1 MAIATDI
8 RKTLADSTPFHAV
21 VGAGDL
27 AVEKIRGVP
36 EQVAGIAAKAPKLDV
51 AKLKATKIDVPKFEM
66 PKFDVSAVPTDP
78 KVIREKVAGT
88 ANDVQDFAKTQY
100 GKARVQ
106 VEAQYGKAGD
116 YAERLREIYAELAAR
131 GQKIVEERLGAQD
144 DAVAKPRP
152 AVAQPPAAAKPA
164 TKPATEPAAEPA
176 PKPAKPAARKAP
188 AKRPAKKTP
197 PPAE

>member
-88 ANDVQDFAKTQY
+88 ASDVQDFAKTQY

-144 DAVAKPRP
+144 DAAEPV
-152 AVAQPPAAAKPA
+152 VAQPPAAV
-164 TKPATEPAAEPA
+164 ESAAEPT

>member
-106 VEAQYGKAGD
+106 VETQYGKAGD

-144 DAVAKPRP
+144 GAGAAPLP
-152 AVAQPPAAAKPA
+152 AVAQPPAAAEPA
-164 TKPATEPAAEPA
+164 TGPAAAPA

-197 PPAE
+197 PSAE

>member
-88 ANDVQDFAKTQY
+88 ASDVQDFAKTQY

-106 VEAQYGKAGD
+106 VETQYGKAGD

-131 GQKIVEERLGAQD
+131 GQKIVEERLGTQD
-144 DAVAKPRP
+144 GAAVAPRP
-152 AVAQPPAAAKPA
+152 AVAQPPAAA
-164 TKPATEPAAEPA
+164 EPA
-176 PKPAKPAARKAP
+176 PKPVPKPAPPTARKAP